1 MYFNTIHVVQF
12 LMLHSP
18 EILDVDR
25 DTETQRHREID
36 WRERNLIRLQCTPW
50 SVVSGPPS
58 GHLSAH
64 SVDHALRLK
73 AVASHAPPSVC
84 HSSLSTPST

>member
-12 LMLHSP
+12 LMLHTP
-18 EILDVDR
+18 EILEVDR

-58 GHLSAH
+58 TQLSAH
-64 SVDHALRLK
+64 SVDHTFQLK
-73 AVASHAPPSVC
+73 AVASHVLASVR
-84 HSSLSTPST
+84 HDSLSTPST